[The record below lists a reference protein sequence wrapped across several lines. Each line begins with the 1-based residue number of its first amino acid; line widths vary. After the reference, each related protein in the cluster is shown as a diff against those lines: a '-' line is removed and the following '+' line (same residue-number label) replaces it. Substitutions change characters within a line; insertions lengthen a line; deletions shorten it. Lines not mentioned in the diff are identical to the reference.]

1 MDEVDAVVVG
11 AGVVGLAA
19 ARALALQGREVIL
32 LEAADAIGTG
42 TSSRNSEVIHA
53 GIYYPTGSLK
63 AASCIAGRRRLYDY
77 CDSRGIPYR
86 RCGKLIVAADDE
98 ELPKLVETC
107 KQYMSYEQEVLEKV
121 TTLRNEAETAR
132 RDGDVG
138 TVTRKEGA
146 LGLAVGGLLARAE
159 AYPDLKA
166 AETFR
171 QLLGR
176 ISALEESISDRR
188 EFYNEAVNINNIRRE
203 QFPDM
208 LVAKP
213 FGFGARPLFEAEPE
227 ATKNVDMKSLF
238 GA

>member
-1 MDEVDAVVVG
+1 MDITTIVILVVV
-11 AGVVGLAA
+11 A
-19 ARALALQGREVIL
+19 
-32 LEAADAIGTG
+32 
-42 TSSRNSEVIHA
+42 
-53 GIYYPTGSLK
+53 
-63 AASCIAGRRRLYDY
+63 
-77 CDSRGIPYR
+77 
-86 RCGKLIVAADDE
+86 LIVLYGISIYNRLVALKHNVDEAWSNIDVLLKQRYE

-227 ATKNVDMKSLF
+227 ATKTVDMKSLF

>member
-1 MDEVDAVVVG
+1 MDITTIVILVVV
-11 AGVVGLAA
+11 
-19 ARALALQGREVIL
+19 ALILVYGISIYNRLVALKHNVDEAWSNIDVL
-32 LEAADAIGTG
+32 LKQ
-42 TSSRNSEVIHA
+42 R
-53 GIYYPTGSLK
+53 Y
-63 AASCIAGRRRLYDY
+63 
-77 CDSRGIPYR
+77 
-86 RCGKLIVAADDE
+86 E

-121 TTLRNEAETAR
+121 TALRNEAETAR

-138 TVTRKEGA
+138 EVNRTEGA
-146 LGLAVGGLLARAE
+146 LGLAVTGLLARAE

-166 AETFR
+166 AESFR

-213 FGFGARPLFEAEPE
+213 FGFGAKPLFEAEPE
-227 ATKNVDMKSLF
+227 ATKNVDMKALF